1 MLEVMQP
8 EWEEKDM
15 CMCVKTQ
22 QKCVPLGGVQR
33 KCGGQSRQRN
43 NTCKEDPEVRDT
55 APVSSVYS
63 GKLQTKFCMTYIHFK
78 RSS

>member
-15 CMCVKTQ
+15 CMCVKTE

-33 KCGGQSRQRN
+33 SVEDSLGRGTTHAKKTQRLE
-43 NTCKEDPEVRDT
+43 TLHP
-55 APVSSVYS
+55 
-63 GKLQTKFCMTYIHFK
+63 
-78 RSS
+78 